1 MLTYN
6 EFKNLFWKTFNEQFK
21 SKGIS
26 NLDDYNDKSSIFD
39 DDIID
44 SLALLQLAMELEN
57 DGYTFN
63 FGNLEENMNISIAN
77 LFHVLEKE

>member
-6 EFKNLFWKTFNEQFK
+6 EFKNIFWKTFNEQFK